1 MKTLKVIGARVHNLK
16 NLTVEMPREK
26 LVVITG
32 LSGSGKSSLAF
43 DTIFAEGQRRYVES
57 LSAYARQFLG
67 RMEKPDVDAIEGLS
81 PAVSIDQKG
90 ASHNPR
96 STVGTVTEI
105 YDYLRLLFA
114 RAGVPH
120 CPICGREVTRQSAQE
135 IVDAIRRLPEGS
147 RILLLAP
154 VVRGRKGTHQAVL
167 EEIRKAGFTRARVD
181 GVVYDLETDDIALDR
196 YKQHTIEAV
205 VDRLVVRAYTDPQ
218 EEADFLARLTDSV
231 ETALKFGDGYLVV
244 HRLPSREGGD
254 EGEDLPFS
262 EHLACPEHGV
272 SVPELEPR
280 LFSFN
285 TPYGACPVC
294 QGLGFKQEIDPDL
307 LIPDPSLSLAEGALA
322 ASEWTPHAARGGY
335 YWQMLVSVARAY
347 GIDLHKP
354 VRDLPKEHLDI
365 ILYGTRGKKVAVEYR
380 GRRSHARWRTA
391 FEGVIP
397 NLERRYRETTS
408 EAMRARIEGWMS
420 KKPCPACRGARL
432 RPEALAVTVA
442 GVNIVEVTSW
452 PVSKT
457 LEWVRNLTPPPAPL
471 PSLAKGGEREDLPQ
485 AGRGKGEINPPPAT
499 DLTPPPPRGKAARHP
514 LPSLDKSG
522 EGDGGR
528 GEINLLQIA
537 HERGLVTT
545 GFHLPYNPKLIA
557 RARELRAHMTPAE
570 QKLWAFLHHQPYRVL
585 RQRPIDHYIVDF
597 YIPKAKLVIEVDG
610 EQHYTEEGK
619 AYDAERDAILAGY
632 GLRVLR
638 IPNAEVMSHFDQVKA
653 RIEAQVASSYH
664 QSENITPPPPPLP
677 SLTKGGEGE
686 DLPQAG
692 RGRGEINPVANE
704 PNLTP
709 PPPRGGGANGLSPLL
724 TPRQYA
730 IARRILRELEARLGF
745 LVDVGLDYLT
755 LDRAANT
762 LSGGEAQRIRLA
774 TQIGSRLTGVL
785 YVLDEP
791 SIGLHPRDTDRL
803 LRTLKGLRDLG
814 NTVLVVEHDPETIRA
829 ADWIVDLG
837 PGAGEHGGRVV
848 AQGSVEDILASP
860 DSLTGAYLSGRLQ
873 VPLPEKR
880 REGTGEFLTI
890 VGARENNLKN
900 ITVRIPLGKLVLVTG
915 VSGSGK
921 SSLVVETLYKAL
933 ARHLNK
939 ARTQPGK
946 HDRIEGLEHLDKVI
960 NIDQSPLGRTP
971 RSNPGTYTGLF
982 DHIRQR
988 FAQLPE
994 SKIRGYKP
1002 GRFSFNVKGGR
1013 CEACQGQG
1021 QLRIEMQFLPD
1032 VFVPCEVCHGA
1043 RFNRETLQVRF
1054 KGYNIAD
1061 VLDMTVEQ
1069 AMEVF
1074 AAFPAMMR
1082 KLQTLA
1088 DVGLGYIRIGQPAP
1102 TLSGG
1107 EAQRVKLAREL
1118 SKRATGHTLYVLDE
1132 PTVGLHAA
1140 DVHKLIEVLHRLVDA
1155 GNTVVVIEHNLDLIK
1170 VADWII
1176 DLGPEGG
1183 DRGGEIVAEGT
1194 PEQICQVEASY
1205 TGRYLRAYVRENH

>member
-67 RMEKPDVDAIEGLS
+67 RMDKPDVDAIEGLS

-114 RAGVPH
+114 RAGTPH

-147 RILLLAP
+147 RVLILAP
-154 VVRGRKGTHQAVL
+154 VVRGRKGTHQNVL
-167 EEIRKAGFTRARVD
+167 EEIRKSGFTRARVD
-181 GVVYDLETDDIALDR
+181 GVVYDLETDEISLDR

-205 VDRLVVRAYTDPQ
+205 VDRLVIRTPADPQ

-231 ETALKFGDGYLVV
+231 ETALKFGDGYLTV
-244 HRLPSREGGD
+244 HRLPSRDAEGD
-254 EGEDLPFS
+254 EGEDLFFS

-294 QGLGFKQEIDPDL
+294 QGLGFTQKIDTEL
-307 LIPDPSLSLAEGALA
+307 LIPDPSLSLAEGAIA
-322 ASEWTPHAARGGY
+322 AKEWTPHAERSGY
-335 YWQMLVSVARAY
+335 YWQTLVSVAKAY
-347 GIDLHKP
+347 SIDLHKP
-354 VRDLPKEHLDI
+354 VKDLPKEHLDI
-365 ILYGTRGKKVAVEYR
+365 ILYGTKGKKVAVQYR
-380 GRRSHARWRTA
+380 GRRSQARWYTA
-391 FEGVIP
+391 FEGVVN

-408 EAMRARIEGWMS
+408 EHMRARIESFMS
-420 KKPCPACRGARL
+420 KKPCLACHGARL

-452 PVSKT
+452 AVSRT
-457 LEWVRNLTPPPAPL
+457 LQWVKWLE
-471 PSLAKGGEREDLPQ
+471 G
-485 AGRGKGEINPPPAT
+485 
-499 DLTPPPPRGKAARHP
+499 DLTPPPPPTAAPPSPP
-514 LPSLDKSG
+514 LVR
-522 EGDGGR
+522 EGR
-528 GEINLLQIA
+528 GAGGGERSSLREAQPPLGKEKEAAGGWKEIPPDLKHIA
-537 HERGLVTT
+537 QERGLVTT
-545 GFHLPYNPKLIA
+545 GFHLPYNPKLTE

-570 QKLWAFLHHQPYRVL
+570 KKLWAYLRELPQRVL

-610 EQHYTEEGK
+610 EPHFTEEGK
-619 AYDAERDAILAGY
+619 AYDAERDAVLEGY

-638 IPNAEVMSHFDQVKA
+638 LPNSEVMERFEEAKA
-653 RIEAQVASSYH
+653 KIARALDL
-664 QSENITPPPPPLP
+664 TPPPPPAAASP
-677 SLTKGGEGE
+677 SPPLVREGRGAGGGE
-686 DLPQAG
+686 
-692 RGRGEINPVANE
+692 RS
-704 PNLTP
+704 TP
-709 PPPRGGGANGLSPLL
+709 L

-745 LVDVGLDYLT
+745 MVDVGLEYLT

-829 ADWIVDLG
+829 ADWVVDLG
-837 PGAGEHGGRVV
+837 PGAGEHGGQVV
-848 AQGSVEDILASP
+848 AEGTVEEVIANP
-860 DSLTGAYLSGRLQ
+860 NSLTGAYLSGRLQ

-880 REGTGEFLTI
+880 RAGTGDFLTI

-921 SSLVVETLYKAL
+921 SSLVVEVLYKSL

-939 ARTQPGK
+939 ARTHPGK
-946 HDRIEGLEHLDKVI
+946 HDRIVGLEHLDKVI
-960 NIDQSPLGRTP
+960 NIDQSPIGRTP

-982 DHIRQR
+982 DHIRQL

-1032 VFVPCEVCHGA
+1032 VYVPCEVCHGA

-1054 KGYNIAD
+1054 KGYSIAD

-1118 SKRATGHTLYVLDE
+1118 SKRPTGHTLYVLDE

-1140 DVHKLIEVLHRLVDA
+1140 DVHKLIEVLQRLVEA

-1205 TGRYLRAYVRENH
+1205 TGRYLRAYVRENHGEGG